1 MKKLLCTLLAG
12 LMLLPLVSC
21 AQDPANSTLTTA
33 SPESGTA
40 TEGETVDPNYVCDLP
55 DNLDFDDTEVN
66 ILYVDVD
73 ARSDELVSERLGL
86 GSISDAVYERNLA
99 VEQQLKV
106 DLNPVEIVGDG
117 EAATK
122 IQTLVQGGDGSVD
135 IFSLASWAAMPLVLG
150 GHYLDLNQLE
160 YVDTSKHYWSQDFNN
175 IATYGEENMQF
186 LATSPTALSL
196 FRMAFLTIF
205 NTELFEERRLP
216 NLYEVVEK
224 GEWTLDYQYRLT
236 SGEYVDADGDG
247 LVGEDDFYGF
257 ITGNYISLDGYCAAA
272 DVHITIRDE
281 DGIRVYNDGVT
292 EKMYDMVEKV
302 STLYNAPG
310 TFVFDGGDK
319 DNGTSYHIIEKFAE
333 KEGLMATTQF
343 LSLERRINMLADIG
357 YGIVPMPKLTV
368 QQQNYRTYVQDQ
380 VSAFGVSAA
389 IGDANRQSVLG
400 AVMEAL
406 AYHSNQLV
414 RPVYYDTS
422 MSLRFMQDPQSRE
435 MLDLMFEVLAF
446 DYSFFLNLSSY
457 RDDMRALLPSRSPNV
472 ASTMKKWQKGMKN
485 QLMKDQMTLDKLS
498 SN

>member
-1 MKKLLCTLLAG
+1 
-12 LMLLPLVSC
+12 
-21 AQDPANSTLTTA
+21 
-33 SPESGTA
+33 
-40 TEGETVDPNYVCDLP
+40 
-55 DNLDFDDTEVN
+55 
-66 ILYVDVD
+66 
-73 ARSDELVSERLGL
+73 
-86 GSISDAVYERNLA
+86 
-99 VEQQLKV
+99 
-106 DLNPVEIVGDG
+106 
-117 EAATK
+117 
-122 IQTLVQGGDGSVD
+122 
-135 IFSLASWAAMPLVLG
+135 
-150 GHYLDLNQLE
+150 
-160 YVDTSKHYWSQDFNN
+160 
-175 IATYGEENMQF
+175 
-186 LATSPTALSL
+186 
-196 FRMAFLTIF
+196 
-205 NTELFEERRLP
+205 
-216 NLYEVVEK
+216 
-224 GEWTLDYQYRLT
+224 
-236 SGEYVDADGDG
+236 
-247 LVGEDDFYGF
+247 
-257 ITGNYISLDGYCAAA
+257 
-272 DVHITIRDE
+272 
-281 DGIRVYNDGVT
+281 
-292 EKMYDMVEKV
+292 MYDMVEKV